1 MKFTTGNKL
10 ETFFLKI
17 SLVGLGLG
25 HQTFPRIPV
34 EVPRPKFGQKAST
47 TKEAPQIVKMAST
60 GRRGEISITVTKT
73 GLLRHQL
80 RTTKKAIA
88 INLPSSR
95 TTGWD
100 NSRNTL

>member
-1 MKFTTGNKL
+1 MGNKL

-25 HQTFPRIPV
+25 HPTFPRIPV

-47 TKEAPQIVKMAST
+47 TKEPPQIVKMASV
-60 GRRGEISITVTKT
+60 GRRRGEISITVTKT

>member
-1 MKFTTGNKL
+1 M
-10 ETFFLKI
+10 EA
-17 SLVGLGLG
+17 
-25 HQTFPRIPV
+25 
-34 EVPRPKFGQKAST
+34 PRPKFGQKAAT
-47 TKEAPQIVKMAST
+47 TKEAPQIVKMASA
-60 GRRGEISITVTKT
+60 GGKREEISITVTKT

-80 RTTKKAIA
+80 RTTKEAIA